1 MPARVRASRIPP
13 ASGESA
19 SVQRAPEQWSSM
31 RCSMARH
38 GDECVL
44 EVCARNLQ
52 VRYLHIALEKPAQH
66 QLGLVGQQLDAVVLD
81 CDRADREVF
90 QILLSERGR
99 DKTHSLAGDP

>member
-1 MPARVRASRIPP
+1 MPARARASRTPP
-13 ASGESA
+13 VSGESA
-19 SVQRAPEQWSSM
+19 SVQWAPERSSM
-31 RCSMARH
+31 RCAMARH

-66 QLGLVGQQLDAVVLD
+66 QLGLVGQQLDTVVLD

-90 QILLSERGR
+90 QILLSERRR